1 MNNLLNEFNNMSKL
15 PIFEISYEYLEII
28 NDDEYEIYNINADAT
43 GLNTLG
49 INGLIS
55 IEWDDTFSLDENI
68 QELYELC
75 CNDMS

>member
-15 PIFEISYEYLEII
+15 PVFEISYEDMGIV
-28 NDDEYEIYNINADAT
+28 NDDEYEVYNINADIN

-55 IEWDDTFSLDENI
+55 IEWDETFSLDEHI
-68 QELYELC
+68 QELHELC
-75 CNDMS
+75 CNDMN